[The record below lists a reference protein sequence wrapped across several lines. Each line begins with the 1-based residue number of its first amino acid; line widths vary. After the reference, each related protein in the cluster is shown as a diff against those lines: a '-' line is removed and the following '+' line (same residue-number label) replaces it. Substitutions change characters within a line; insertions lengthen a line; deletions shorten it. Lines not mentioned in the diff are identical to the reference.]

1 MIHYNSI
8 IISIYILWIAR
19 IGGDTGSG
27 SCWVSSTGFGC
38 WMLALAVHDWHVK
51 TRDQSLKP
59 VQSLDPALDGV
70 HLFKPCR
77 IKNIGGRYG
86 RLFLE
91 REVSPI
97 WWSSSWGINHDKPW
111 ETDGCSRFMM
121 IYHGLSLLIGVYQP
135 FLQKPHIGC
144 RCWKSC
150 QDGCSCSWS
159 CRKPHHH
166 AGATEM
172 VGLGDEHHNYSDIL
186 DMNQDSLGSQLSSG
200 S

>member
-97 WWSSSWGINHDKPW
+97 WWSSSWGINHDKPIRV
-111 ETDGCSRFMM
+111 GIYPLALGVSVHLCSEWMVRLLAAKLEIHQQWRGASTRQWRGHVQTMGSEPM
-121 IYHGLSLLIGVYQP
+121 ILPCG
-135 FLQKPHIGC
+135 
-144 RCWKSC
+144 
-150 QDGCSCSWS
+150 
-159 CRKPHHH
+159 
-166 AGATEM
+166 
-172 VGLGDEHHNYSDIL
+172 GDEHPVIPTMMWTKL
-186 DMNQDSLGSQLSSG
+186 
-200 S
+200 